1 MGYAIK
7 KAAVLGAGVMGA
19 GIAAYL
25 VNQGLSVQL
34 LDRSPKKLNDEEEAK
49 GCSVEDASVKNR
61 LANDAINRLLQQQL
75 LTEDQLSSITAGN
88 FEDDLASLKDVDWII
103 EAVIEDL
110 QVKKMLFQQIEQVRS
125 EKTIVSSNT
134 SGLSIQAM
142 AEACSVE
149 FQKHFLG
156 THFFNPPQLLKLL
169 ELIPGEKT
177 SAEVLNYMQ
186 YFGKEGLQKGV
197 ILAKDTPNF
206 IANRLGTFGMFIA
219 LRELEKGDYS
229 VGEIDSVMGSLI
241 GRPSSAT
248 FRTADVVGI
257 DTLKLVAKHMQ
268 EQAKGVE
275 KEMYQLPPFIN
286 RMIENEMLGVK
297 KGRGFYQKL
306 DGEILELNVKSM
318 KYEPIKKLKT
328 LSSVEKAMQI
338 EDVGERMN
346 ILMYSDDRAG
356 KLIWTMLSTTL
367 RFAGHLHGEIADDI
381 VSMDNALKWG
391 FGWELGVFE
400 IWDAIGVTR
409 SVVKM
414 KEEGEAIPPIVQQ
427 LMDKGYDSFYK
438 KVNDKNYFFNGNV
451 YERYIEYNLAV

>member
-34 LDRSPKKLNDEEEAK
+34 LDRKEETK
-49 GCSVEDASVKNR
+49 GCSAEDASVKNR
-61 LANDAINRLLQQQL
+61 LANNAIKRLLQQQL
-75 LTEDQLSSITAGN
+75 LTKDQLSSIVAGN
-88 FEDDLASLKDVDWII
+88 FEDDLAKLKDVDWII
-103 EAVIEDL
+103 EVVVEDL

-134 SGLSIQAM
+134 SGLSIRAM
-142 AEACSVE
+142 IEECSVE

-177 SAEVLNYMQ
+177 STEVLNYMQ
-186 YFGKEGLQKGV
+186 YFCKEVLQKGV

-219 LRELEKGDYS
+219 LGELEKGDYS
-229 VGEIDSVMGSLI
+229 VGEIDSVMGPLI

-275 KEMYQLPPFIN
+275 KEMYQLPRFIN
-286 RMIENEMLGVK
+286 QMIENEMLGVK

-318 KYEPIKKLKT
+318 EYEPIKKMKAL
-328 LSSVEKAMQI
+328 SVEKAMQI

-346 ILMYSDDRAG
+346 MLIYSDDRAG
-356 KLIWTMLSTTL
+356 KLIWNMLSTTL

-400 IWDAIGVTR
+400 IWDAIGVTK

-414 KEEGEAIPPIVQQ
+414 KEEGKSIPPIAQQ

-438 KVNDKNYFFNGNV
+438 KVSDKNYFFNGNV
-451 YERYIEYNLAV
+451 YERYVE